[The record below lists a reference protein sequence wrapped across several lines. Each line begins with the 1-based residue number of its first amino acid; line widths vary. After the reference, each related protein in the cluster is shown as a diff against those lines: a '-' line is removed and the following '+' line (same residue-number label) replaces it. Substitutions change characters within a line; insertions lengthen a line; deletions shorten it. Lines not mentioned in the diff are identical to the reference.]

1 MLAVIAALFMLT
13 RVFIMRLDSPV
24 SLYRFSLLAA
34 AVVCLG
40 CGGRDAAP
48 TTNAKQERSDAPVGV
63 PSDAVNPAPVDATAA
78 PGSRAAGSLKGT
90 VVFDGADVP
99 PQTMVPILTDP
110 EFCEKHGA
118 QGLFALED
126 YVIDPKT
133 RGIRHV
139 IVYLKGESIRKWRG
153 TPRQDITIDNR
164 NCRFEPHV
172 ALSTIGSTIEVKN
185 SDDVYHTTHLYGPGG
200 FQFNPGLRTKGESE
214 KADLTRPGT
223 YIVKCDRHGWMS
235 AFLRVDDHPFHAVT
249 DEQGHFEIAGIPPGK
264 HQVEVFHEKFGERP
278 VAPDVIEVQ
287 IEADQVATLEV
298 KLSH

>member
-1 MLAVIAALFMLT
+1 MRYGPTVNGLCLSFLAVVAIC
-13 RVFIMRLDSPV
+13 S
-24 SLYRFSLLAA
+24 
-34 AVVCLG
+34 G
-40 CGGRDAAP
+40 CGLRD
-48 TTNAKQERSDAPVGV
+48 DAPSNKLKQK
-63 PSDAVNPAPVDATAA
+63 PPDSAETKSA
-78 PGSRAAGSLKGT
+78 PGDEAASPARPQGKLTGT
-90 VVFDGADVP
+90 IVFEGDDVP

-110 EFCEKHGA
+110 QTCEKHGA
-118 QGLFALED
+118 GGLYPMED
-126 YVIDPKT
+126 YVIDRQT

-139 IVYLKGESIRKWRG
+139 IVNLKSDAIRKWAG
-153 TPRQDITIDNR
+153 TPRQNVVIDNR

-172 ALSTIGSTIEVKN
+172 ALATVGSIIEVKN

-214 KADLTRPGT
+214 QTELTRPGT

-249 DEQGHFEIAGIPPGK
+249 DEQGRFEISGIPPGT

-278 VAPDVIEVQ
+278 LPNQVIEVN
-287 IEADQVATLEV
+287 IEADKTSTLDL